1 MRLFSII
8 LLVLVFNG
16 AHAAEGQ
23 AAAGNKPEGEM
34 RPGNIFKDCSSCPEM
49 VVIPEG
55 SFEMGSE
62 SIRGSVKNKHHVS
75 ISKAF
80 ALGKTEVTQ
89 GQWKAIMGENPSQF
103 ADCGDTCP
111 VENVSW
117 VDVQKFIQQLNIN
130 TGKQYRLPTEVEWE
144 YACRAGEVHTYCG
157 SNRVDKVVWHDG
169 NSNETTHPVGQKQ
182 ANAFGL
188 YDMSG
193 NVWEWVE
200 DSHYSSFSGA
210 PGSENSWLGDRGLRP
225 LRGGSWSDK
234 PFHSRAAS
242 RMMSKQTFRSRYS
255 GFRLAR
261 TLP

>member
-1 MRLFSII
+1 MRMLSVI
-8 LLVLVFNG
+8 LLALAFAVFQ
-16 AHAAEGQ
+16 AHAAEGGV
-23 AAAGNKPEGEM
+23 AASKKAGNEMKAGEV
-34 RPGNIFKDCSSCPEM
+34 FKDCPDCPEM

-55 SFEMGSE
+55 SFDMGPGDA
-62 SIRGSVKNKHHVS
+62 RGGEKSKHHVT
-75 ISKAF
+75 INKAF
-80 ALGKTEVTQ
+80 AMGKTEVTQ

-103 ADCGDTCP
+103 AACGDNCP

-117 VDVQKFIQQLNIN
+117 SDAQQFIQKLNTK
-130 TGKQYRLPTEVEWE
+130 TGKQYRLPTEAEWE
-144 YACRAGEVHTYCG
+144 YACRAGGAHTYCG
-157 SNRVDKVVWHDG
+157 SDNADKVVWHDG
-169 NSNETTHPVGQKQ
+169 NSSDTTHPVSQKQ

-200 DSHYSSFSGA
+200 DNYYGNTGGGASSGY
-210 PGSENSWLGDRGLRP
+210 RGMRP
-225 LRGGSWSDK
+225 FRGGSWSDK

>member
-8 LLVLVFNG
+8 LLMLALNG
-16 AHAAEGQ
+16 AHATEGEI
-23 AAAGNKPEGEM
+23 AASNKPVGEVK
-34 RPGNIFKDCSSCPEM
+34 PGKVFKDCSDCPEM

-55 SFEMGSE
+55 NFEME
-62 SIRGSVKNKHHVS
+62 SISARSGVKNKHRVS
-75 ISKAF
+75 IRKAF

-89 GQWKAIMGENPSQF
+89 RQWKEIMGENPSQF
-103 ADCGDTCP
+103 TDCGDACP

-117 VDVQKFIQQLNIN
+117 SDAQQFIQKLNAK

-144 YACRAGEVHTYCG
+144 YACRAGGEHTYCG
-157 SNRVDKVVWHDG
+157 SDKVDKVAWHEG
-169 NSNETTHPVGQKQ
+169 NSNDAPHPVGQKQ
-182 ANAFGL
+182 ENAFGL
-188 YDMSG
+188 HDISG

-200 DSHYSSFSGA
+200 DSHYNSFSGVSGNESSRA
-210 PGSENSWLGDRGLRP
+210 VDRGLRP
-225 LRGGSWSDK
+225 LRGGSWADK

>member
-1 MRLFSII
+1 MRLFGII
-8 LLVLVFNG
+8 LLVLIFNG
-16 AHAAEGQ
+16 AYAAEGGV
-23 AAAGNKPEGEM
+23 APSNKPGGEM
-34 RPGNIFKDCSSCPEM
+34 KPGNVFKDCPDCPEM

-55 SFEMGSE
+55 SFEMGE
-62 SIRGSVKNKHHVS
+62 DSIRGSVKNKHYAT
-75 ISKAF
+75 IGKAF

-89 GQWKAIMGENPSQF
+89 RQWKAIMGENPSQF
-103 ADCGDTCP
+103 GNCGDTCP

-117 VDVQKFIQQLNIN
+117 SDAQQFIQKLNAK
-130 TGKQYRLPTEVEWE
+130 TGKQYRLPTEAEWE
-144 YACRAGEVHTYCG
+144 YACRAGGKHTYCG
-157 SNRVDKVVWHDG
+157 SDSVDKVVWHDG
-169 NSNETTHPVGQKQ
+169 NSNDTTRPAGQKL

-188 YDMSG
+188 HDMSG

-200 DSHYSSFSGA
+200 NSHYNSSGEA
-210 PGSENSWLGDRGLRP
+210 PGSEGSRITDRGLRP
-225 LRGGSWSDK
+225 LRGGSWADK